1 MAVVA
6 SYRSPYDEWMS
17 TQSEGYFKSFDQS
30 QIFFQSWE
38 KPKPQGHVIIT
49 PGQGEHSECYHRL
62 VQYFEKD
69 PWNFYGW
76 DTRGH
81 GRSDGK
87 RGYVAH
93 FNDYLKDYQMFLD
106 LILPKIDG
114 PVVLLA
120 HSMGA
125 LIQLKFLAEIY
136 TPEKYPK
143 IKAQVCSSP
152 LLDVALPVP
161 KVKDA
166 GAQFL
171 ARFLP
176 KVTLWN
182 EISNR
187 MLTRDL
193 DVIREFEVDPL
204 RHDVLSAQVYLG
216 FKENFAALPDKAAN
230 IKLPTLF
237 QIAEKDEVVSAQASI
252 QFFDRISSPQK
263 RILIYGDGA
272 THEIYNDII
281 RQQVYQDLHPF
292 LSGIFKEH
300 AL

>member
-1 MAVVA
+1 
-6 SYRSPYDEWMS
+6 MS

-38 KPKPQGHVIIT
+38 KKNAIGHVIIT

-62 VQYFEKD
+62 VRFFEKD
-69 PWNFYGW
+69 PWSFYGW

-87 RGYVAH
+87 RGYVSD
-93 FNDYLKDYQMFLD
+93 FNDYLKDYQIFLD
-106 LILPKIDG
+106 LILKKING

-120 HSMGA
+120 HSMGG
-125 LIQLKFLAEIY
+125 LIQLKFLAEIF
-136 TPEKYPK
+136 TPEKYPS

-152 LLDVALPVP
+152 LLGVALPVP
-161 KVKDA
+161 KIKDL

-171 ARFLP
+171 AQFLP
-176 KVTLWN
+176 KLTLWN
-182 EISNR
+182 EITNR

-193 DVIREFEVDPL
+193 DVIKEFEVDPL
-204 RHDVLSAQVYLG
+204 RHDVLSSQVYLG
-216 FKENFAALPDKAAN
+216 FKENFASLPEKAN
-230 IKLPTLF
+230 QIKMPTLF
-237 QIAEKDEVVSAQASI
+237 QIAEKDEVVSSQAAI
-252 QFFDRISSPQK
+252 QFFDRLASAHK

-281 RQQVYQDLHPF
+281 REQVYQDLHSF
-292 LSGIFKEH
+292 LSGIFKEQTR
-300 AL
+300 